1 MNSWRLLSAKAKI
14 MHEATR
20 NVIDDLAHTRVADC
34 YQCGKC
40 TAGCPV
46 AEWMDVV
53 PNRVIRVA
61 QTGRP
66 DGPAGGHEE
75 ILSCAAIWLCV
86 SCQTCSERCPKNV
99 DVAGVMDAYR
109 QLSARGDRVNDR
121 IRRTLVFQ
129 RAFLDSVRRNG
140 RLNELEMIWLYKSRA
155 FAADLNIPMLFRDAG
170 LAPRLLSRR
179 KLHVR
184 GARVRDRDVV
194 RRIFARCT
202 SPSPLPEPS
211 PEPSPASAPATAAVG
226 AVAAP
231 GDRSPV
237 SLTARGN

>member
-1 MNSWRLLSAKAKI
+1 

-20 NVIDDLAHTRVADC
+20 NAIDDLAHTRVADC

-46 AEWMDVV
+46 AEWMDVM

-61 QTGRP
+61 QTGCP
-66 DGPAGGHEE
+66 DGLAGGHEE
-75 ILSCAAIWLCV
+75 ILSSAAIWLCV

-99 DVAGVMDAYR
+99 DIAGVMDAYR

-140 RLNELEMIWLYKSRA
+140 RLNELGMIWLYKSRA
-155 FAADLNIPMLFRDAG
+155 FAADLNIPLLFRDAG

-184 GARVRDRDVV
+184 GGRVRDRDVV
-194 RRIFARCT
+194 RRIFDRCT
-202 SPSPLPEPS
+202 APSSTASSTPS
-211 PEPSPASAPATAAVG
+211 SSAPAQSPASATAAVG
-226 AVAAP
+226 AAAAP
-231 GDRSPV
+231 DRRSPV
-237 SLTARGN
+237 ALTARGN